1 MEIWKPVKD
10 YEGLYE
16 VSNLGRVNSLFTR
29 KGKIMKPKLEKDG
42 YLRIGFWK
50 EGKQKYYNV
59 HRLVAESFC
68 LEKEGYQNQINHI
81 NKIKSDNRLDNLEWV
96 TRHQNIQH
104 GFITGLIKPLRGE
117 QAVNCTLTNEQV
129 LYIFNYNG
137 SPRQLSR
144 DLGMPYSKIASI
156 RNGVTWNHVTGAPKK
171 YYGKEKE
178 AEEGI
183 KEGYTKAREG
193 VENYQTAIN
202 EDRKSTRLNSSHLKL
217 SRMPSSA

>member
-29 KGKIMKPKLEKDG
+29 KGKIMKPKSEKDG

-68 LEKEGYQNQINHI
+68 LEKEEYQNQINHI

-96 TRHQNIQH
+96 SNIENH
-104 GFITGLIKPLRGE
+104 FHKNINLNNTSKYVGVAWDSRKRKWVSYINFNKKKVHLGVFDSEEDAHKSRLIFQEENKIK
-117 QAVNCTLTNEQV
+117 NK
-129 LYIFNYNG
+129 YI
-137 SPRQLSR
+137 
-144 DLGMPYSKIASI
+144 
-156 RNGVTWNHVTGAPKK
+156 
-171 YYGKEKE
+171 
-178 AEEGI
+178 
-183 KEGYTKAREG
+183 
-193 VENYQTAIN
+193 
-202 EDRKSTRLNSSHLKL
+202 
-217 SRMPSSA
+217 